1 MIGNQPNISLKLS
14 RARGHQTGLDQLF
27 NQLTR
32 PRLRTLLED
41 CYKGVT
47 YVLDEDGYAEAEMQD
62 IIRKRFINGWEPLVE
77 TYKVSLPACS
87 CRVHRG
93 DPRTEDLGLDSPQDA
108 FTEANFQLF
117 FSMTVEVLVRPWEK
131 MAMNMKFTEV
141 LFSSALLPVRVL
153 H

>member
-62 IIRKRFINGWEPLVE
+62 IIRKRFIKGWEPLVE
-77 TYKVSLPACS
+77 TYKVSLPLVAVACTGANRELRTFGPDS
-87 CRVHRG
+87 RRTRS
-93 DPRTEDLGLDSPQDA
+93 PRPT
-108 FTEANFQLF
+108 
-117 FSMTVEVLVRPWEK
+117 
-131 MAMNMKFTEV
+131 
-141 LFSSALLPVRVL
+141 SSSSSR
-153 H
+153 